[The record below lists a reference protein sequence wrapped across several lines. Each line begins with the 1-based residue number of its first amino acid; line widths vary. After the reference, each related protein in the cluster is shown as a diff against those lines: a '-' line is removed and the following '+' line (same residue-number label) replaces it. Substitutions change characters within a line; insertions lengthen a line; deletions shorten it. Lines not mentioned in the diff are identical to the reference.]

1 MKGLWYK
8 YSFLPTDNSEL
19 VSDFVM
25 VISNKGSDERTVTA
39 KARLRYEFISL
50 LFVLYVPADNLK
62 ATCPLI
68 IPF

>member
-50 LFVLYVPADNLK
+50 LFVLYVPADTLRQLV
-62 ATCPLI
+62 P
-68 IPF
+68 